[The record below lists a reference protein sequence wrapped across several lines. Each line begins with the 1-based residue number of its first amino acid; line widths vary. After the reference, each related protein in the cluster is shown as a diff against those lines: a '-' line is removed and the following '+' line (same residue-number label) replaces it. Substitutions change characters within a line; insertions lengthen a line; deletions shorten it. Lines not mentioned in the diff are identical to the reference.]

1 MKIKTIFSTLILGA
15 AIAFQAAAQED
26 AAPKYIFYFIGDGM
40 GVNEVLNAQL
50 YNSRVLDKGNLSMT
64 KLPVGSLATSH
75 SASSDVTDSAAA
87 GTALA
92 TGHKTVNGMLGV
104 TPDTVSV
111 TSIAKVLFDDGYGV
125 GLVTSVAIDDATP
138 GAFYAH
144 VPKRSMYREIGS
156 QLAGSGYQFAAGSG
170 LRGTK
175 DKQGRDNGL
184 LKEFA
189 ENGVSVSYGLDGADF
204 TADRLLILSPDTAR
218 NWNIGYTIDSIP
230 GALTLQGLTK
240 ACISH
245 LERVS
250 PDKFFIMVEGGNID
264 HSGHSNDAATNIIET
279 INFDRTLDIAL
290 DFYREHPDET
300 LIVVTA
306 DHETGGM
313 SVGNNATGYAVYPG
327 RLSGQRLSKD
337 AFSDFCKGIAKS
349 RRVFTWDDMREYL
362 TENLGFWTSK
372 TSVTQEQ
379 TEHLREMFEDMFTRH
394 IARPDQKTLY
404 SDFDAFTAAVFEVFD
419 TQAGVNWASTK
430 HTGSPVPVFA
440 IGRGAEVFG
449 NFGDNTDLPRKILK
463 LAGKTLD

>member
-1 MKIKTIFSTLILGA
+1 MKIKRLIASLLLGA
-15 AIAFQAAAQED
+15 VLTLPASAQD
-26 AAPKYIFYFIGDGM
+26 TAPKYIFYFIGDGM
-40 GVNEVLNAQL
+40 GINEVLNAQL
-50 YNSRVLDKGNLSMT
+50 YKRHVLGQGDLSMT
-64 KLPVGSLATSH
+64 RLPVASMATSH

-104 TPDTVSV
+104 TPDTTAV
-111 TSIAKVLFDDGYGV
+111 TSVAKALFDDGYGV

-156 QLAGSGYQFAAGSG
+156 QLARSGYQFAAGSG

-184 LKEFA
+184 LAEFA
-189 ENGVSVSYGLDGADF
+189 ENGVSVSYGLDGADLS
-204 TADRLLILSPDTAR
+204 ADRLLILSPDTAR
-218 NWNIGYTIDSIP
+218 NWNIGFTIDSIP
-230 GALTLQGLTK
+230 GALTLQELTK
-240 ACISH
+240 TCVSH

-250 PDKFFIMVEGGNID
+250 PDRFFIMVEGGNID
-264 HSGHSNDAATNIIET
+264 HSGHGNDAATNIVET
-279 INFDRTLDIAL
+279 INFDKTLEIAL
-290 DFYREHPDET
+290 DFYTRHPEET

-313 SVGNNATGYAVYPG
+313 SVGNNSSGYAVYPE

-337 AFSDFCKGIAKS
+337 SFSDFCKGIAKS

-362 TENLGFWTSK
+362 TENLGFWTPK
-372 TSVTQEQ
+372 TKISDEQ
-379 TEHLREMFEDMFTRH
+379 TNHLREMFEDMFTRH
-394 IARPDQKTLY
+394 IAKPDQKTLY

-419 TQAGVNWASTK
+419 TQAGINWASTK

-440 IGRGAEVFG
+440 IGKGSEVFG
-449 NFGDNTDLPRKILK
+449 NFGDNTDLPKKIMK
-463 LAGKTLD
+463 LAGKSL

>member
-1 MKIKTIFSTLILGA
+1 MNIKNTLSAFLLCA
-15 AIAFQAAAQED
+15 ASALQLSAQD
-26 AAPKYIFYFIGDGM
+26 SAPKYIFYFIGDGM
-40 GVNEVLNAQL
+40 GVNEVMNAQL
-50 YNSRVLDKGNLSMT
+50 YKKHVLGAGDLAMTGLPAGSM
-64 KLPVGSLATSH
+64 ATNH

-104 TPDTVSV
+104 TPDSAAV

-144 VPKRSMYREIGS
+144 VPNRGMYREIGS
-156 QLAGSGYQFAAGSG
+156 QLARSGYQFAAGSG

-175 DKQGRDNGL
+175 DKKGRDNGL
-184 LKEFA
+184 LAEFA

-204 TADRLLILSPDTAR
+204 TADRMLILSPDTLR
-218 NWNIGYTIDSIP
+218 NWNIGFTIDSIP
-230 GALTLQGLTK
+230 GALTLQELTK
-240 ACISH
+240 ACITH
-245 LERVS
+245 LKRVS

-264 HSGHSNDAATNIIET
+264 HSGHGNDAGANIIET
-279 INFDRTLDIAL
+279 VNFDKTLEIAL
-290 DFYREHPDET
+290 DFYRQHPDET

-313 SVGNNATGYAVYPG
+313 SVGNNSSGYAVFPE

-349 RRVFTWDDMREYL
+349 KRIFTWDDMKEYL
-362 TENLGFWTSK
+362 TENLGLWTPK
-372 TSVTQEQ
+372 TKITKEQ
-379 TEHLREMFEDMFTRH
+379 TGRLREMFEDMFTRN
-394 IARPDQKTLY
+394 IAQPDQKTLY
-404 SDFDAFTAAVFEVFD
+404 ADFDAFTAAVFEVLD
-419 TQAGVNWASTK
+419 TQAGINWASTK

-440 IGRGAEVFG
+440 IGRGSEIFG
-449 NFGDNTDLPRKILK
+449 SFGDNTDLPKKIMK